1 MRKGTVV
8 PFRTN
13 RKGWRNTMLMKGRLR
28 QHRILAMVVMLI
40 VATMAVPVS
49 ALAKTVLDYDPS
61 RTINPVADNITR
73 LNVNKLEKGAQ
84 DYVEGA
90 HMAIFEKE
98 TGKMVT
104 EWITNGSVHE
114 VARNTDDPNRGA
126 LDVDVVYILR
136 ELEAPEGYKKA
147 ADVEFVIHS
156 DNFNTSG
163 EILSG
168 ADDGNAD
175 SEEIRGSGPQQAFV
189 INLYDE
195 AYIETEEVETRERRK
210 DREVPDE
217 SEVSEEDSKGDSY
230 SDKRKASVTPKTGDE
245 TSYASVIM
253 LVCAGVALNVVALR
267 RRS

>member
-1 MRKGTVV
+1 MPPSTSCGKG
-8 PFRTN
+8 R
-13 RKGWRNTMLMKGRLR
+13 RNTMLLKGGLSR
-28 QHRILAMVVMLI
+28 RIFCTLVVTLVAATMVVP
-40 VATMAVPVS
+40 ARAF
-49 ALAKTVLDYDPS
+49 AKTVLDYDPS
-61 RTINPVADNITR
+61 QTINPVADNITR

-104 EWITNGSVHE
+104 EWVTTGSVHE

-136 ELEAPEGYKKA
+136 ELEAPKGYKKA

-156 DNFNTSG
+156 DDFNTSG

-195 AYIETEEVETRERRK
+195 AYVKTEEVETRERRVDREIPD
-210 DREVPDE
+210 DREVT
-217 SEVSEEDSKGDSY
+217 EEDTKQDSNRDTT
-230 SDKRKASVTPKTGDE
+230 SAKRKASATPTTGDA
-245 TSYASVIM
+245 TSYAPVVV
-253 LVCAGVALNVVALR
+253 LVCAGVSLIAVALR
-267 RRS
+267 TRS